1 MSASKKSSGRIL
13 VVDDDRDAR
22 DILKRLLGKQGY
34 ECVAA
39 PDGLQCLEILK
50 TEPIDVILLDVMMPG
65 MDGLEV
71 CERLRAD
78 EELRRIPVILLTA
91 KDDMTTRAQGME
103 LGVSEYLT
111 KPINKHELFNRVQSQ
126 LHSRALD
133 RELERTAASFEPD
146 ETK

>member
-1 MSASKKSSGRIL
+1 MSALEKSSGRIL

-22 DILKRLLGKQGY
+22 EILKRLLGTQGY
-34 ECVAA
+34 ECVTAA
-39 PDGLQCLEILK
+39 DGPQCMEILK
-50 TEPIDVILLDVMMPG
+50 TERVDVILLDVMMPG

-71 CERLRAD
+71 CEKLRAD
-78 EELRRIPVILLTA
+78 EHLRSIPVILLTA
-91 KDDMTTRAQGME
+91 KDDFTTRASGME

-111 KPINKHELFNRVQSQ
+111 KPINKHELFTRVRTQ

-133 RELERTAASFEPD
+133 RELERTAANIGPG